1 MLKRFVV
8 SSLIVTPLMIGAAA
22 PSRAQDFVV
31 QDHQLT
37 ASRPVSLLNG
47 WACWFGDGSFA
58 NCHME
63 TTKKPQLGAL
73 RVAVKPAT
81 IPSSGGTCAG
91 RATPGLYV
99 TYTPRPGVHGT
110 DTVELRSIADNG
122 GRHLLRYTITVP

>member
-8 SSLIVTPLMIGAAA
+8 SSLIVIPPMIAAVS

-37 ASRPVSLLNG
+37 AGGAVNLLNG
-47 WACWFGDGSFA
+47 WACWFADCRFA
-58 NCHME
+58 NCHMQ
-63 TTKKPQLGAL
+63 TTRKPQLGAL

-122 GRHLLRYTITVP
+122 DRHLLRYTITMP